1 MPAERRVV
9 LGRIS
14 GLFGVKGWVK
24 LHSWTQPADGLLD
37 YPEVELGQAGHW
49 RPARLVEGQ
58 PHGRGYIGRFEGI
71 EDRDAA
77 AGLIGAEIAV
87 PREQL
92 PPAKAGEYYW
102 VDLVGLEVV
111 TSEGES
117 LGHVDHLLETGAHD
131 VLVVAGERERLI
143 PYTPGVHVL
152 EVDLDGGRIV
162 VEWDPEF

>member
-1 MPAERRVV
+1 
-9 LGRIS
+9 
-14 GLFGVKGWVK
+14 
-24 LHSWTQPADGLLD
+24 
-37 YPEVELGQAGHW
+37 
-49 RPARLVEGQ
+49 VEGQ

-92 PPAKAGEYYW
+92 PPAEAGEYYW